1 MNHTESGLQ
10 VGGIVRRWVA
20 IRNADT
26 ENNREASLFPALSNP
41 KQKMEA
47 RPLAPKGDVVSK
59 ALKKHLKEIAEKHGV
74 HFVDISLVGMRSL
87 RRGGA
92 NAMREAGISDEE
104 IKLHGRWTSDC
115 FRKYFE
121 RSAEDRLRATPGF

>member
-1 MNHTESGLQ
+1 MNSVFRFIPHP
-10 VGGIVRRWVA
+10 
-20 IRNADT
+20 N
-26 ENNREASLFPALSNP
+26 
-41 KQKMEA
+41 QKMEA
-47 RPLAPKGDVVSK
+47 RPLAPKGDAMSQ